1 MGSKGSKKRK
11 RQQHLP
17 KVGTP
22 AENQW
27 AEHQKREEV
36 MHDVGIHKTS
46 SGSGR
51 VLMVIGGA
59 VALGL
64 VVAAI
69 LVLALR

>member
-22 AENQW
+22 AEVQW
-27 AEHQKREEV
+27 AEHQKRQEV
-36 MHDVGIHKTS
+36 MNDVGIHKPTS
-46 SGSGR
+46 GAGR
-51 VLMVIGGA
+51 VLMMIGGA
-59 VALGL
+59 IAIGL
-64 VVAAI
+64 VVAGI